1 MYSPL
6 RHLPSVLWKRK
17 PIQLTFFATRRCNL
31 RCPFCFYL
39 AGAAA
44 PAPEAPE
51 LSLEEVRRISRSLGN
66 LLWLAFSGGEVF
78 LRPDLVEMSRLFY
91 ENNRPAIMLYPTNG
105 QLPRVIKDRTEE
117 ILRHCPKSVTV
128 VKLSLDGLDG
138 THDALRDRPGCFEK
152 TLDTYRRLAELLPR
166 HPNLELGINTVLCSD
181 NQHHVADL
189 IDFVRGLRHVRTHT
203 VSLVRGDLLNERYK
217 DVDVASYARATE
229 KLAEGL
235 RAPAA
240 PRYRFRGARLKA
252 AQDILQRRLIH
263 RTLLARKRLTP
274 CYAGRLNLV
283 LGETGE
289 VYPCEMRAG
298 SLGNVRDHD
307 YDLGRILRS
316 ATARATLASIRSG
329 RCHCTHECY
338 LMTNIL
344 FNPRWYPAL
353 IKEYL
358 RLSGRSAG

>member
-1 MYSPL
+1 MITTICAHTSHIRLCRYHA
-6 RHLPSVLWKRK
+6 HLIHVK
-17 PIQLTFFATRRCNL
+17 P
-31 RCPFCFYL
+31 P
-39 AGAAA
+39 GAAHLQL
-44 PAPEAPE
+44 PLPRFSPE
-51 LSLEEVRRISRSLGN
+51 
-66 LLWLAFSGGEVF
+66 
-78 LRPDLVEMSRLFY
+78 
-91 ENNRPAIMLYPTNG
+91 RPAE
-105 QLPRVIKDRTEE
+105 V
-117 ILRHCPKSVTV
+117 
-128 VKLSLDGLDG
+128 
-138 THDALRDRPGCFEK
+138 
-152 TLDTYRRLAELLPR
+152 
-166 HPNLELGINTVLCSD
+166 
-181 NQHHVADL
+181 
-189 IDFVRGLRHVRTHT
+189 
-203 VSLVRGDLLNERYK
+203 
-217 DVDVASYARATE
+217 
-229 KLAEGL
+229 
-235 RAPAA
+235 PA
-240 PRYRFRGARLKA
+240 
-252 AQDILQRRLIH
+252 
-263 RTLLARKRLTP
+263 